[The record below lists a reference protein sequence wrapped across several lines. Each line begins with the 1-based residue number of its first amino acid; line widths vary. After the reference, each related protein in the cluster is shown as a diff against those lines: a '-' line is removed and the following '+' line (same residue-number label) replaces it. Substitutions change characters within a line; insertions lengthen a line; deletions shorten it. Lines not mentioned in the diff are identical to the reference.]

1 MRLLPTLLS
10 AALAAALAAC
20 SPAAEDAGAEAAP
33 ADAATTDTA
42 ETETAPMT
50 TFETVGQLTSFDPA
64 FADVVDPAARIEKLT
79 GDEFSWSEGP
89 TWVKAGYLLFNDP
102 PENRMFR
109 WSEADGLSVFLDP
122 SGHAGAPIEG
132 VREAGANGL
141 YTEAAGTVLVA
152 DSGNRLVARMDPADK
167 SRTTLAERYDGKRF
181 SSPNDVVARGD
192 GSVFFTDPPYGFSDG
207 DESSLKEQPVNG
219 IYRIDADGAVHLVDD
234 SLTRPN
240 GLAFSPDGNT
250 LYVANSDETRPI
262 WMAYTLDAAG
272 NVTGSRVFADATDL
286 MGEGVHGLPDGLAV
300 STGGLVFATGPGG
313 VLVMDAEGKRLGRI
327 ETGSAI
333 ANCAFG
339 DNGRTLYMTSHKF
352 LARVPLKVEGLGF
365 QD

>member
-10 AALAAALAAC
+10 AALVASFVACTPTADDTAA
-20 SPAAEDAGAEAAP
+20 DAAP
-33 ADAATTDTA
+33 AADATTDTA
-42 ETETAPMT
+42 DTETTPMT
-50 TFETVGQLTSFDPA
+50 KFETVGQLTTYDPA
-64 FADVVDPAARIEKLT
+64 FAEVVDAAARIQKLT
-79 GDEFSWSEGP
+79 GDEFTWSEGP

-109 WSEADGLSVFLDP
+109 WSEADGPSVFLDP
-122 SGHAGAPIEG
+122 SGYAGPPIEA

-141 YTEAAGTVLVA
+141 YTESAGTVLLA
-152 DSGNRLVARMDPADK
+152 DSGNRLVARLDPADK
-167 SRTTLAERYDGKRF
+167 SRTTLAERFDGKRF

-192 GSVFFTDPPYGFSDG
+192 GSVFFTDPPYGFKDG
-207 DESSLKEQPVNG
+207 DDSPLKEQPVNG
-219 IYRIDADGAVHLVDD
+219 IYRVDADGAVHLVDD

-250 LYVANSDETRPI
+250 LYVANSDDQRPI
-262 WMAYTLDAAG
+262 WMAYTLDATG

-286 MGEGVHGLPDGLAV
+286 MGDGVHGLPDGLAV
-300 STGGLVFATGPGG
+300 STDGLVFATGPGG
-313 VLVMDAEGKRLGRI
+313 VLVMDADGKRLGRI

-339 DNGRTLYMTSHKF
+339 DDGRTLYMTSHKF
-352 LARVPLKVEGLGF
+352 LARVPLKVTGLGF